1 MFQWRWDIFK
11 IYERIR
17 NFVALTYAAFKNM
30 TLAFWELINIWG
42 GTVFDDLVPDY
53 ILIVYTYNR
62 FYLQPCDMDVMYL
75 HVMVLPSMA
84 TEAAG
89 VRWWW
94 IVVGAFYNPG
104 TKTTIWVLCS
114 YPVNIYHIQVYST
127 LQYSTYTH
135 TISVR
140 RIF

>member
-1 MFQWRWDIFK
+1 M
-11 IYERIR
+11 
-17 NFVALTYAAFKNM
+17 ALTYAAFKNM

-75 HVMVLPSMA
+75 HVMTLPSMA

-89 VRWWW
+89 VR
-94 IVVGAFYNPG
+94 
-104 TKTTIWVLCS
+104 
-114 YPVNIYHIQVYST
+114 
-127 LQYSTYTH
+127 
-135 TISVR
+135 
-140 RIF
+140 